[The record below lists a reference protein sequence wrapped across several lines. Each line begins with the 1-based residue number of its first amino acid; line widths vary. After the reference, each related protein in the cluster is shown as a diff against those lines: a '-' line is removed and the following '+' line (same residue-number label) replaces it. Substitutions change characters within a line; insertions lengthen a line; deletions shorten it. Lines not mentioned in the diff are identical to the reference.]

1 MTLALAA
8 WMTGVVIVC
17 LFASL
22 LGAPARAAALAAAL
36 ALAPAL
42 VTLLL
47 APRSGENAAASILLG
62 SWIAA
67 ASAAVALTGGALSPL
82 AVLFAL
88 PTAFAFRLF
97 SRARAMETL
106 ALSIAGYAVSAL
118 SANAVPVLFAPVAPG
133 SFAVLSLTL
142 AGWLVAT
149 TRPVRAAPGP
159 SADVRRIGEVAHELR
174 TPINH
179 ILGFAQ
185 VMQQQLFGPLDG
197 KYAEY
202 AGHIV
207 DAGRRMNALATDWL
221 DMARLDAGRYD
232 VTRERFD
239 LAMLLRDAVDAAS
252 IGANWQGEIAHE
264 GADDEI
270 GIDADP
276 RAVRQ
281 IVDNL
286 VTNAA
291 KFTPKGGRIVVRLTT
306 GPRAVAIEVI
316 DNGPGLSA
324 ADKRRLA
331 RPFERGA
338 GVGAIEG
345 AGLGLT
351 LVKALAQAHGGR
363 FEILDAEG
371 GGARM
376 RVLLPV

>member
-1 MTLALAA
+1 
-8 WMTGVVIVC
+8 
-17 LFASL
+17 
-22 LGAPARAAALAAAL
+22 
-36 ALAPAL
+36 
-42 VTLLL
+42 
-47 APRSGENAAASILLG
+47 
-62 SWIAA
+62 
-67 ASAAVALTGGALSPL
+67 
-82 AVLFAL
+82 
-88 PTAFAFRLF
+88 
-97 SRARAMETL
+97 
-106 ALSIAGYAVSAL
+106 
-118 SANAVPVLFAPVAPG
+118 
-133 SFAVLSLTL
+133 
-142 AGWLVAT
+142 
-149 TRPVRAAPGP
+149 
-159 SADVRRIGEVAHELR
+159 
-174 TPINH
+174 
-179 ILGFAQ
+179 
-185 VMQQQLFGPLDG
+185 
-197 KYAEY
+197 
-202 AGHIV
+202 
-207 DAGRRMNALATDWL
+207 MNALATDWP